1 MVGAKIGG
9 AIQIR
14 DVKERPENLETKQ
27 QMKIEANLLTKRY
40 GAHVALDGAGFATSD
55 AAGCVVLLGPS
66 GSGKSTL
73 LRVLGSL
80 LAPDSGQ
87 VCLNGKPLAWS
98 ETDTLR
104 QRREN
109 GFVFQSFNL
118 FPHFTALQNVA
129 LPLRLVH
136 GHAAGEA
143 NQAALV
149 TLKRFGMGA
158 HIEKRPAELSG
169 GQQQRVALARAI
181 APQPRLL
188 LLDEPTSALDP
199 MMTQDVLDLIR
210 ELAEAGQRIVLSTH
224 EIAFARKVADWVV
237 FLDHGKV
244 IESSA
249 AEEFFQSPRTE
260 LAQQF
265 VQALTRYR

>member
-1 MVGAKIGG
+1 MRISATDLSKH
-9 AIQIR
+9 
-14 DVKERPENLETKQ
+14 
-27 QMKIEANLLTKRY
+27 Y
-40 GAHVALDGAGFATSD
+40 GAHAALDGASFITPED
-55 AAGCVVLLGPS
+55 AGCVVLLGPS

-80 LAPDSGQ
+80 LSPDAGEVTLGDDQ
-87 VCLNGKPLAWS
+87 LKWN

-109 GFVFQSFNL
+109 GFVFQGFNL
-118 FPHFTALQNVA
+118 FPHLSALENVA
-129 LPLRLVH
+129 LPLRVAHSLSDVS
-136 GHAAGEA
+136 ARRT
-143 NQAALV
+143 ALD
-149 TLKRFGMGA
+149 TMERFGLGP
-158 HIEKRPAELSG
+158 HVDKRPAELSG

-210 ELAEAGQRIVLSTH
+210 ELAEGGQRIVLSTH

-244 IESSA
+244 IESRKA
-249 AEEFFQSPRTE
+249 AEFFAQPKTL

-265 VQALTRYR
+265 IEALTRYR